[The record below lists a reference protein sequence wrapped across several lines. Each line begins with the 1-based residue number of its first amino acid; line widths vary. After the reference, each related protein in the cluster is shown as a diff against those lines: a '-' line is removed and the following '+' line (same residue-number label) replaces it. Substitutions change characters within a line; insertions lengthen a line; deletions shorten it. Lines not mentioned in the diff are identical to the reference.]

1 MPRIRPVHLAALG
14 AVIALAAS
22 CIDPPPPPT
31 PPEPG
36 ITPGTCYG
44 TGASADDGFDFR
56 YDGPD
61 GVAGNGTYLSSTD
74 GSCSG
79 VPIYEL
85 TAVLAAGRSEAADEC
100 VALGDDTPPEK
111 ARWYQLHGAPADLWF
126 CPGSLRAPL
135 GEPPAPGTCLGTHQ
149 LGHTSLWPVDVEV
162 VGPMSEADN
171 LVGRSSSDGTCS
183 GFRMGVATGV
193 FAATAAE
200 AQTACVDRR
209 VAAGIDPP
217 TGWPEE
223 WTPGALWL
231 YGDPQH
237 TVGLWFCYGSLR
249 PASDAPDID
258 ECYAPSGGVR
268 HLGVKWHQP
277 TVGTTAFFEAD
288 DPTCTGP
295 GVPHAWTVVRA
306 TEGTAL
312 AACEA
317 AVGAGVSHMAM
328 ASLYP
333 GADDVFM
340 CFPASPDGTP

>member
-22 CIDPPPPPT
+22 CIDPPPPTT

-85 TAVLAAGRSEAADEC
+85 TAVLAAGRSEAADKC

-193 FAATAAE
+193 FAAT
-200 AQTACVDRR
+200 R
-209 VAAGIDPP
+209 
-217 TGWPEE
+217 
-223 WTPGALWL
+223 
-231 YGDPQH
+231 
-237 TVGLWFCYGSLR
+237 LR
-249 PASDAPDID
+249 PDCLRRSASGCGDRPADRLAGGVDARCAVVRRPAAHGRPVVLLRLAAPRPTPDID
-258 ECYAPSGGVR
+258 EPSGGAA
-268 HLGVKWHQP
+268 LGVKWHQP
-277 TVGTTAFFEAD
+277 TVGTAAFEAD
-288 DPTCTGP
+288 DLTCTGP
-295 GVPHAWTVVRA
+295 RAARGTVVRA
-306 TEGTAL
+306 TEGTA
-312 AACEA
+312 
-317 AVGAGVSHMAM
+317 
-328 ASLYP
+328 
-333 GADDVFM
+333 
-340 CFPASPDGTP
+340 SPR